1 MEVYDD
7 LRPANASS
15 DNAGLVLLYAPGFE
29 QLQPAYTL
37 LSHEVFIGREP
48 PAQILIPQP
57 AVSRSHAKLVFD
69 QRGWGI
75 VDLGARNGTLVN
87 GRFVDHCFLQHN
99 DEIRVGDA
107 FLKFVAREAEQYAP
121 YRIDGA
127 VMRNTAAATPS
138 GIVGGYQLAKIA
150 LSLGRIARSGIAV
163 VLLGESGTGKEV
175 FARQVHTWSGRTGA
189 FCAVNCAAIPP
200 ALLESELFGYRSGA
214 FSGADRD
221 HVGLIRAA
229 DQGTL
234 FLDEVGDMPL
244 EAQSKLLR
252 VLQTK
257 EVTPLGATTPYTV
270 DVRIVCATHQDLSQ
284 MQVDGRFRGD
294 LFARLNEYSV
304 ILPPLRE
311 RKEDIY
317 ALCLEFLR
325 LHKRPDLQLTVP
337 YMTGLLHYH
346 FPFNVRELEAL
357 IKRGIALAEAR
368 TLEATHLSAE
378 IHTQMRAYGRRPGH
392 PYHEAAPPVP
402 PAAPTAPSWR
412 PPAPSADPTA
422 PPLSQTAAA
431 AIPKAVSAYV
441 PSAEE
446 LRQVLIATGGN
457 VAAVGRHYGK
467 ERMQVH
473 RWMKK
478 YSIDPNDFRP

>member
-1 MEVYDD
+1 M
-7 LRPANASS
+7 R
-15 DNAGLVLLYAPGFE
+15 
-29 QLQPAYTL
+29 Q
-37 LSHEVFIGREP
+37 
-48 PAQILIPQP
+48 
-57 AVSRSHAKLVFD
+57 
-69 QRGWGI
+69 
-75 VDLGARNGTLVN
+75 
-87 GRFVDHCFLQHN
+87 N

-107 FLKFVAREAEQYAP
+107 FLKFIPRDAEGYQP

-127 VMRNTAAATPS
+127 VMRNTVAATPS
-138 GIVGGYQLAKIA
+138 GVVGGYQLAKIA
-150 LSLGRIARSGIAV
+150 LSLTRISKSAISV

-175 FARQVHTWSGRTGA
+175 FARQVHAWSNRTGA
-189 FCAVNCAAIPP
+189 FCAVNCAAIP
-200 ALLESELFGYRSGA
+200 ANLLESELFGYRAGA

-221 HVGLIRAA
+221 HVGLVRAA

-257 EVTPLGATTPYTV
+257 EVTPLGATTPETV
-270 DVRIVCATHQDLSQ
+270 DVRIVCATHQDLGQ
-284 MQVDGRFRGD
+284 MQLDGRFRGD

-304 ILPPLRE
+304 TLPPLRE

-346 FPFNVRELEAL
+346 FPYNVRELEAL
-357 IKRGIALAEAR
+357 IKRGIALAETR
-368 TLEATHLSAE
+368 NLEAGHLSAE
-378 IHTQMRAYGRRPGH
+378 IHTQMRSYGRRPGH
-392 PYHEAAPPVP
+392 PYHEAATPQP
-402 PAAPTAPSWR
+402 APTAPSWR
-412 PPAPSADPTA
+412 PPAPSPTDHGG
-422 PPLSQTAAA
+422 PLSQTAVATPKWETE
-431 AIPKAVSAYV
+431 PKAVSAYV
-441 PSAEE
+441 PSADE

-457 VAAVGRHYGK
+457 VAAAGRHYGK

-478 YSIDPNDFRP
+478 YNIDPNDFRP